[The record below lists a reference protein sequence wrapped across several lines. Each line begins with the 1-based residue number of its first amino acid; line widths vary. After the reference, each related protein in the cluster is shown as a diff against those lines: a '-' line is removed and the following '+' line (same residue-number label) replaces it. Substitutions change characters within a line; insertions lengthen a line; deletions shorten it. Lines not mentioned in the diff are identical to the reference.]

1 MAGNAMED
9 PAATG
14 APQSA
19 PSAGLN
25 SVRALTS
32 AVPPPHSAGYTF
44 DPDRFTD
51 ITGSFWKVSTN
62 EETAGVQNSRCI
74 APGESVSPALGH
86 HVFDPMTQSWKRGS
100 PKPHPAARVKV
111 EIDRNSYRNRGRT
124 KEMRSPLN
132 A

>member
-1 MAGNAMED
+1 MAVTEV

-19 PSAGLN
+19 ASAALN
-25 SVRALTS
+25 YVRALTS
-32 AVPPPHSAGYTF
+32 AVPPPHSAGYTL
-44 DPDRFTD
+44 DPDRLTD

-62 EETAGVQNSRCI
+62 EETASLQSSRCT
-74 APGESVSPALGH
+74 APGQSVSPALGH
-86 HVFDPMTQSWKRGS
+86 HVFDPVTQSWKRGS
-100 PKPHPAARVKV
+100 PKPHPAPRVKV